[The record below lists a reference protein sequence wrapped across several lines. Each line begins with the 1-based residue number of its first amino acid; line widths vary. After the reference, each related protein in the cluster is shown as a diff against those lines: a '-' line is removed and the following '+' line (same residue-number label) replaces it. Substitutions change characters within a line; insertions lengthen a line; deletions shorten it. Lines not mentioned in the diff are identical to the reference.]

1 MTTVEEPTVCHICCN
16 RAIGIGIGFTS
27 NKDKDPR
34 WLCVDCAA
42 LIEDIRRIKRM
53 DAYESKA
60 LTAVDTIAGD
70 YAAEHGADIAKYD
83 ELTRRMFWKTI
94 IQGYGRELRNAIREG
109 VPF

>member
-1 MTTVEEPTVCHICCN
+1 MTTNNDDPVCHICQTG
-16 RAIGIGIGFTS
+16 RAIGIGLGYS
-27 NKDKDPR
+27 NPTR
-34 WLCVDCAA
+34 WLCIDCSA
-42 LIEDIRRIKRM
+42 LVGDIKRIKRM

-94 IQGYGRELRNAIREG
+94 IQGYGRELRAEIREG